1 MASCT
6 VRTLLLLVLVLASGH
21 LALGAVCPGP
31 SEPTAAA
38 GPSPVRADQ
47 PVPEGDFFSLCLP
60 LKRAGNL
67 FLVEARVDSVVGN
80 FILDFG
86 APYLVLNKTYFRH
99 YPTKGGTY
107 AAGVGGAAARVDRT
121 TVERLELE
129 ILYYQNVPADL
140 ADLGGIENRR
150 GVKILGLMGLDLF
163 LDFAVTIDP
172 LQDALTLQRLDGE
185 GLALDP
191 DGLDHRSPQ
200 MQTDIKVRDNSVFLM
215 GRVGGKKVQF
225 MLDTGAEMN
234 VLDND
239 NPSKVL
245 DAMRIERRIPL
256 HGSAGGQTEALAGTL
271 PELDLGGRIFPGGKT
286 IITDLDGLGKAV
298 SGGVQG
304 MLGYAFLSQGV
315 VRLNFK
321 NSTLSWYTFVEGRGQ
336 QGCDAPLVNGGKDF
350 LRRRANGNTIP
361 E

>member
-1 MASCT
+1 MA
-6 VRTLLLLVLVLASGH
+6 GQ
-21 LALGAVCPGP
+21 
-31 SEPTAAA
+31 PTAPLSLTTSQGSAERGAA
-38 GPSPVRADQ
+38 HGPAAAAWAPALAAVSSPEPQ
-47 PVPEGDFFSLCLP
+47 GDFYSLCLP

-67 FLVEARVDSVVGN
+67 FLIEARVDSIVGN

-99 YPTKGGTY
+99 YPTKGG
-107 AAGVGGAAARVDRT
+107 ARASGVGGAAVRVERT
-121 TVERLELE
+121 HVERLELE
-129 ILYYQNVPADL
+129 ILYFENLPADL

-150 GVKILGLMGLDLF
+150 GVKILGLLGLDLF
-163 LDFAVTIDP
+163 LDLAVTIDP

-185 GLALDP
+185 GNPLDP
-191 DGLDHRSPQ
+191 DGLDHRAPQ
-200 MQTDIKVRDNSVFLM
+200 MQTPIKVRDNSIFLT

-256 HGSAGGQTEALAGTL
+256 HGSAGGRTEALAGTL
-271 PELDLGGRIFPGGKT
+271 PELVLGGRIFPGGKT
-286 IITDLDGLGKAV
+286 IITDLDRLGKAV

-315 VRLNFK
+315 VRLNFQRR
-321 NSTLSWYTFVEGRGQ
+321 TLSWYTFVAGRGQ
-336 QGCDAPLVNGGKDF
+336 QGCDAPLVNGINLD
-350 LRRRANGNTIP
+350 L